1 MRYSV
6 LLALMMFAANLAS
19 IEVGG
24 HISSNSTWS
33 PDNNPYIVTHNIYVD
48 STVDLTILPGTVIQ
62 FHAAAVSYDT
72 YSYDFLIHPGGDSNA
87 KMMYIFGRVIAIGTV
102 QDSITFT
109 RYEETPDN
117 MRWGNIVFDENAPQ
131 SVFKHC
137 RLLYSFA
144 SLNSLTWLL
153 EGTMCCMNGKIEISD
168 CRFSDYRTAIWIDD
182 IQEPLLIQR
191 NVFQQ
196 YAFSPDGW
204 CPTGFWTVS
213 PNNGAEIIL
222 AYNQFYGFGTPCDFA
237 SSPPLSYPMTMLF
250 NYLYLTLQVSRDEG
264 NLSRTVTAGDSF
276 GNQVINSAASG
287 LGAFTVGENY
297 KAYIRRNILSG
308 SNGISAFGH
317 VEISDNVLTDCNR
330 IQAEDDSNTDI
341 FNNRLKNTLIFHN
354 GAGKIF
360 NNVITDFGYPGAYNI
375 SMGITYLSNNIAYNG
390 ISYPVNY
397 YDAPLT
403 TIIENNIFLNVHVL
417 NHYPFTYATFRN
429 NYMSIPLP
437 NQCIDGGGNIIG
449 SNPLFTD
456 QINGDFHLLPGSPCI
471 DAGYDTTGYNTMD
484 FDYYHRMVD
493 GNNDG
498 IDRIDIGA
506 FEYNS
511 YYTGGFT
518 GHLYQAPG
526 VPLALAKV
534 DIAGAII
541 SREYTDST
549 GFFTFNA
556 PPGDY
561 TLHIH
566 HIFKGD
572 REYNIHIDD
581 NQVTVSNLYWEPVGI
596 DDDAI
601 NPSIPSLELVNY
613 PNPFSQ
619 ETNIG
624 FSVNKAG
631 MASCRVYNTRGQLV
645 KTIVNGKLTKG
656 YQTYIWDG
664 RDESSRQAANGIYF
678 LKVETDGNYAVHK
691 MLKLR

>member
-1 MRYSV
+1 MIAMK
-6 LLALMMFAANLAS
+6 LTS

-24 HISSNSTWS
+24 HISSDTTWS
-33 PDNNPYIVTHNIYVD
+33 PDNNPYIVTHNIHVD
-48 STVDLTILPGTVIQ
+48 SGVDLTILPGTTIQ
-62 FHAAAVSYDT
+62 FHAAAVAYDT

-87 KMMYIFGRVIAIGTV
+87 KMMYVHGRVIAVGTE

-117 MRWGNIVFDENAPQ
+117 MRWGNIVFDDNAPQ

-153 EGTMCCMNGKIEISD
+153 EGTMCCMNGKIDISD

-222 AYNQFYGFGTPCDFA
+222 AFNQFYGLGTPCDFA
-237 SSPPLSYPMTMLF
+237 SSPPLSYPVTLLF
-250 NYLYLTLQVSRDEG
+250 NYLNLTLQVARDEAD
-264 NLSRTVTAGDSF
+264 LSRTVTAGDSY
-276 GNQVINSAASG
+276 GNRVINSASGG
-287 LGAFTVGENY
+287 LGAYTVGVNS
-297 KAYIRRNILSG
+297 KGYIRRNILSG
-308 SNGISAFGH
+308 SNGISAFGY

-330 IQAEDDSNTDI
+330 IQAHDESSVDI
-341 FNNRLKNTLIFHN
+341 FNNRLKNTVVYHTGVGSIY
-354 GAGKIF
+354 
-360 NNVITDFGYPGAYNI
+360 NNIVYAFGVRSAYNI
-375 SMGITYLSNNIAYNG
+375 NPGIGFFNNNIACTGTGFPIVYE
-390 ISYPVNY
+390 SS
-397 YDAPLT
+397 PLE
-403 TIIENNIFLNVHVL
+403 TIFENNVFLNVRPL
-417 NHYPFTYATFRN
+417 SIYPYPFIYATFRN

-449 SNPLFTD
+449 SNPMFADTL
-456 QINGDFHLLPGSPCI
+456 NGDFHLLPGSPCI
-471 DAGYDTTGYNTMD
+471 DAGYDTTGYAL
-484 FDYYHRMVD
+484 FDGEYNHRVTD
-493 GNNDG
+493 GNHDSNAV
-498 IDRIDIGA
+498 IDIGA
-506 FEYNS
+506 LEFGS
-511 YYTGGFT
+511 GFVGGFA
-518 GHLYQAPG
+518 GHLYIG
-526 VPLALAKV
+526 DDIPLALAKV
-534 DIAGAII
+534 DIVGALIT
-541 SREYTDST
+541 REYTDST

-572 REYNIHIDD
+572 RDYSVHIDD
-581 NQVTVSNLYWEPVGI
+581 NQMTVSNLYWEPVGI
-596 DDDAI
+596 DDDTN
-601 NPSIPSLELVNY
+601 NPSNPTLQLVNY
-613 PNPFSQ
+613 PNPFSR

-624 FSVNKAG
+624 FTIDKPG
-631 MASCRVYNTRGQLV
+631 MASCRIYNTRGQII

-656 YQTYIWDG
+656 YQTYMWDG
-664 RDESSRQAANGIYF
+664 RDESNRQAANGIYF